1 MKTKALVT
9 YEKNGPF
16 VLDEIDLDPPQAGE
30 VLVRIEACGLCHTD
44 LLAKEKDD
52 DNPFKDIPLPMVLG
66 HEGAGVVVETGPGVD
81 YCKVGDH
88 VVLTYNSC
96 GQCEGCCSGDTG
108 TCDVFF
114 KYNFTGIQMGGG
126 TRLHKDGKPVST
138 FFGQSSF
145 AHYAVTNQSNT
156 VVVPK
161 DVPLAMLGPL
171 GCGIQAGSGAV
182 LYRLHPT
189 PGDSIAVFGCG
200 SVGLSALLAAKAAGC
215 TTIIAV
221 DVHESRLELAKTL
234 GATHTI
240 NGKAC
245 DTVEAVHKICSI
257 GVRYAVE
264 TTGSGKVL
272 SQSLYSLR
280 PGGTTCVI
288 GTGSKEVTFEV
299 EAIRGERT
307 ITGIVEGTV
316 NPHIQIPRL
325 VELYK
330 NGLFPFDSFISY
342 YDMADI
348 HKAMEDTAK
357 GTAIKAVIRMN

>member
-1 MKTKALVT
+1 M
-9 YEKNGPF
+9 
-16 VLDEIDLDPPQAGE
+16 
-30 VLVRIEACGLCHTD
+30 
-44 LLAKEKDD
+44 
-52 DNPFKDIPLPMVLG
+52 
-66 HEGAGVVVETGPGVD
+66 
-81 YCKVGDH
+81 
-88 VVLTYNSC
+88 
-96 GQCEGCCSGDTG
+96 
-108 TCDVFF
+108 
-114 KYNFTGIQMGGG
+114 
-126 TRLHKDGKPVST
+126 RL
-138 FFGQSSF
+138 
-145 AHYAVTNQSNT
+145 
-156 VVVPK
+156 
-161 DVPLAMLGPL
+161 
-171 GCGIQAGSGAV
+171 
-182 LYRLHPT
+182 R
-189 PGDSIAVFGCG
+189 
-200 SVGLSALLAAKAAGC
+200 GLSALLAAKAAGC